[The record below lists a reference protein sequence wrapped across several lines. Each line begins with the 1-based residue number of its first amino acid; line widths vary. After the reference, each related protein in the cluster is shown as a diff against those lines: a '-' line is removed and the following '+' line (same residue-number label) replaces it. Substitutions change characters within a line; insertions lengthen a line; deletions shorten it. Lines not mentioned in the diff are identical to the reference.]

1 MHTNTKR
8 KRKKNKKKVKHGGG
22 PTKKRRITTI
32 PQLII
37 PTNETEDLHHIHIN
51 LLIDLMG
58 SSLYDAFIYHINQT
72 TGLNIGLISYPK
84 SQFESSTNT
93 YIKKT
98 SQPCIFYQSGGDYTH
113 FICTYDS
120 KFEECSKKINASETI
135 SEQRARRNICKL
147 NKNCLWD
154 PYYNLGGSDCTIY
167 AGFQKQAA
175 HSFCQTFTLSCMI
188 HQYMPDYPLIQ
199 DFSLMKSVTGIED
212 ISQRNEILIMN
223 AYYAKQIACNII
235 KHVYNNDL
243 KLYTNG
249 GEIDFWDFLYE
260 QIGSYVTTS
269 SLNVSNYGL
278 FIDYF
283 IQYCENITIEE
294 MRNSTIS
301 QEIME

>member
-1 MHTNTKR
+1 
-8 KRKKNKKKVKHGGG
+8 
-22 PTKKRRITTI
+22 
-32 PQLII
+32 
-37 PTNETEDLHHIHIN
+37 
-51 LLIDLMG
+51 
-58 SSLYDAFIYHINQT
+58 
-72 TGLNIGLISYPK
+72 
-84 SQFESSTNT
+84 
-93 YIKKT
+93 
-98 SQPCIFYQSGGDYTH
+98 
-113 FICTYDS
+113 
-120 KFEECSKKINASETI
+120 
-135 SEQRARRNICKL
+135 
-147 NKNCLWD
+147 
-154 PYYNLGGSDCTIY
+154 
-167 AGFQKQAA
+167 
-175 HSFCQTFTLSCMI
+175 MI